1 MNAGASA
8 GGEATATP
16 TKDARP
22 PSPSENVRRSGASLR
37 QGGHHEPQKLMKT
50 GLPLR
55 GSSENGRSVRVGPLK
70 GAAANVLNP
79 EGGTTTCAVSIFE
92 TSPCLLSP

>member
-8 GGEATATP
+8 GGKSTATP

-22 PSPSENVRRSGASLR
+22 PRPSENVRRTGASLR

-50 GLPLR
+50 GLTLR
-55 GSSENGRSVRVGPLK
+55 RSSGNGRAVSGGPLK
-70 GAAANVLNP
+70 AAAANVLNP